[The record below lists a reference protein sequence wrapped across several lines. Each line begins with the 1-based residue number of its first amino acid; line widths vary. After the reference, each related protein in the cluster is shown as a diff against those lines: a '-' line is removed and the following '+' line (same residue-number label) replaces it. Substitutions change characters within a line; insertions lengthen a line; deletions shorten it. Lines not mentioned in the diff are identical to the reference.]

1 MTINRA
7 VRFWKGKEKPKD
19 NADLVDAVQTMF
31 HFNLVELH
39 SIQFARW
46 CRDIAEKNTDIVLPM
61 SYKKSVMFSDF
72 HSSRFYELPIK
83 HTIN

>member
-1 MTINRA
+1 MSINKA
-7 VRFWKGKEKPKD
+7 IDFWKGTHKPKNND
-19 NADLVDAVQTMF
+19 ELVDAVQTMF
-31 HFNLVELH
+31 HFNLVELQP
-39 SIQFARW
+39 IQFARW
-46 CRDIAEKNTDIVLPM
+46 CKDIAEKNTDIVFPI

>member
-1 MTINRA
+1 MSINKA
-7 VRFWKGKEKPKD
+7 INFWKGTHKPKSND
-19 NADLVDAVQTMF
+19 ELVDAVQTMF
-31 HFNLVELH
+31 HFNLVELQP
-39 SIQFARW
+39 IQFARW

-72 HSSRFYELPIK
+72 HPSRFYELPIK